1 MTTNSSEIFD
11 LFMLLVS
18 DYKLDT
24 IYMTSGSSAF
34 SNYLQPWLF
43 FSIGEFETVCNQ
55 SLDYNTVTQI
65 FTETLTLD
73 NQMIL
78 AQVMVRY
85 WLQKQMQDVL
95 QMRLHIQDK
104 DFRTFAEANNLKEK
118 QNAYNSKREEIS
130 QLIQDYGYNKTINWT
145 DWKAQVFD

>member
-1 MTTNSSEIFD
+1 
-11 LFMLLVS
+11 MLLVS

-24 IYMTSGSSAF
+24 IYITSGSSAF

-55 SLDYNTVTQI
+55 SLDYNAITQT
-65 FTETLTLD
+65 FTETLSLD
-73 NQMIL
+73 NQRML

-85 WLQKQMQDVL
+85 WLQKEVQDVL
-95 QMRLHIQDK
+95 QMRLSITDK
-104 DFRTFAEANNLKEK
+104 DFKHYSEAQNLKEK
-118 QNAYNSKREEIS
+118 QSAYNSKREEIS
-130 QLIQDYGYNKTINWT
+130 QLIQDYSYNKTINWT